1 MNNVFQ
7 YSLVFL
13 LFIIC
18 IDLSAQAI
26 PSTNADPKLIPV
38 VSPTFIQKNNS
49 DKSLLQ
55 YRDVRKGVENKDRI
69 VKRKGFKKMSTEEK
83 YAKRVA
89 EAPKGKSV
97 PQAKVPSQS
106 IVK

>member
-1 MNNVFQ
+1 MNNFFQ

-13 LFIIC
+13 LFIMC
-18 IDLSAQAI
+18 IDVSAQAI

-38 VSPTFIQKNNS
+38 LSPTFIQKKNL
-49 DKSLLQ
+49 DKSLVQ
-55 YRDVRKGVENKDRI
+55 SRDVRREIENKDRI